1 MNSNF
6 LKQIEEENRILEQEL
21 QNLLNQKR
29 HRVEKEYE
37 DPEEDNNPNFRSEKG
52 DLSKIDEETDEE
64 QPNRIEPHRLMESPQ
79 KPESIIDNIQD
90 SINNQS
96 EIRSSSIV
104 DNQSNRQSQ
113 KNVDQKNKQIN
124 SLEMRLLGTREA
136 LKCLEKEV
144 KEKNA
149 IIQNLEIDLAQK
161 QKQIDFLK
169 KITHKTNTPPKK
181 EFYNDGLQEIKNK
194 CKEWERR
201 YIESNGQF
209 KEYQQ
214 YTSKLQELNQQLMYK
229 LKQFESEKLLSK
241 SELDQQKNINNEM
254 SETNTN
260 ILIKYEQIIKSQQE
274 QILQQEDKY
283 RILNDKYDELKQN
296 SEQFLL
302 SSRDLKYQYEHMLNT
317 LQSIANSY

>member
-29 HRVEKEYE
+29 QRVEKELE
-37 DPEEDNNPNFRSEKG
+37 DPDEDNNPNFRSEKG

-79 KPESIIDNIQD
+79 KPESVIDNIQD
-90 SINNQS
+90 SINNYL
-96 EIRSSSIV
+96 EKNSSSIV
-104 DNQSNRQSQ
+104 DIQSNRQSQ

-144 KEKNA
+144 KDKNV
-149 IIQNLEIDLAQK
+149 IIQNLEIDLAKK
-161 QKQIDFLK
+161 QKQIDSLQK
-169 KITHKTNTPPKK
+169 TTHKSNTPPNK
-181 EFYNDGLQEIKNK
+181 EVYNEGFQEIKK
-194 CKEWERR
+194 QCKEWERR
-201 YIESNGQF
+201 YIECNSQL
-209 KEYQQ
+209 KENQKYA
-214 YTSKLQELNQQLMYK
+214 SKLQELNQQLLYK
-229 LKQFESEKLLSK
+229 LKQFESDKEFSK
-241 SELDQQKNINNEM
+241 TELDQQKNINNEM

-260 ILIKYEQIIKSQQE
+260 ILIKYEQIIK
-274 QILQQEDKY
+274 LKDKY
-283 RILNDKYDELKQN
+283 ILLEDKYDELKQN